1 MAVTGIGGVFFKA
14 NDPETL
20 AAWYR
25 EHLGIPFDPKMGV
38 AVIRWENDKR
48 VDGGATAWCLA
59 KQDTEWFS
67 PSQSSFMINYRVTDM
82 DALVARLKA
91 SGIAIH
97 QGPETHDN
105 GIFTWILDPEGN
117 KVELWEPRLSS

>member
-1 MAVTGIGGVFFKA
+1 
-14 NDPETL
+14 
-20 AAWYR
+20 
-25 EHLGIPFDPKMGV
+25 
-38 AVIRWENDKR
+38 
-48 VDGGATAWCLA
+48 
-59 KQDTEWFS
+59 
-67 PSQSSFMINYRVTDM
+67 MINYRVTDM
-82 DALVARLKA
+82 DVLVARLKA